1 MASTP
6 YSYSKSNQLGSKT
19 RSTNQLSTSKGKL
32 SKQIL
37 TTNQIQ
43 YPASASS
50 IDQQRKRAKAK
61 KRAPANDTDSPP
73 DFVPEAAHSKVTRDS
88 AEILEMDDKIR
99 QSMNDEVTRDSAE
112 ILEMNNVPEAASDE
126 VTRDSAEIIERS
138 SEFKTSL
145 TRDIAEV
152 REHHMAEE
160 GKSSKLDLY
169 EIEAA
174 GCLPEGCGSLA
185 TPGDIDSAFVKDRPE
200 SPPSAREFEM
210 DQFGETACKKRR
222 KRCKYFSVL
231 NSGSISQWKKHEIEM
246 KRKRKLLE
254 KMHAKNHWLRE
265 KMKQRAREK
274 RKMLRCRDRSKIPE
288 TQDNI
293 YINKTYYFRFNY
305 NKQLPCMP
313 STMNSHFE
321 KYKKPPFKHFQ
332 RGLHTS
338 YKHIDEFEKLRVCEK
353 KK

>member
-6 YSYSKSNQLGSKT
+6 HSDSKANELDLKT
-19 RSTNQLSTSKGKL
+19 RSTNQTSTSKGKL

-37 TTNQIQ
+37 TTNLIQ
-43 YPASASS
+43 YPASALS
-50 IDQQRKRAKAK
+50 IDELRKGAKAK
-61 KRAPANDTDSPP
+61 QRAPANGTDSPP
-73 DFVPEAAHSKVTRDS
+73 DFVSEAASSKVNRESD
-88 AEILEMDDKIR
+88 EILEMDDKIP
-99 QSMNDEVTRDSAE
+99 QSANDEVTRDSAE
-112 ILEMNNVPEAASDE
+112 IQEMNNVPEAASDE

-145 TRDIAEV
+145 TRDMAEV
-152 REHHMAEE
+152 REHHIAEE
-160 GKSSKLDLY
+160 SESSKLDLY

-174 GCLPEGCGSLA
+174 GCLPEGCGSLV

-200 SPPSAREFEM
+200 SPPSVSEFEK
-210 DQFGETACKKRR
+210 DQFGETVCKKRR
-222 KRCKYFSVL
+222 KKCNNFSL
-231 NSGSISQWKKHEIEM
+231 LSSGSISQWKKHEIEM

-254 KMHAKNHWLRE
+254 KMHAKNYWLRE

-274 RKMLRCRDRSKIPE
+274 RKMLRCRDQSKIPE

-305 NKQLPCMP
+305 NKHLPCMP

-332 RGLHTS
+332 RGLHTG